1 MDGRYYCHLDDVFI
15 RQVAPALEVSSL
27 IIYINT
33 FTINFTIL
41 ILIMKH
47 DPQLG
52 DGEVVLALE
61 GATLCN
67 SDLHTLTGR
76 SFVILV
82 IFVLGPSP
90 SWSFLIFV
98 YIFILTL

>member
-1 MDGRYYCHLDDVFI
+1 M
-15 RQVAPALEVSSL
+15 
-27 IIYINT
+27 N
-33 FTINFTIL
+33 
-41 ILIMKH
+41 H

-82 IFVLGPSP
+82 IFVLGTSL
-90 SWSFLIFV
+90 SWSLVIFV
-98 YIFILTL
+98 HKFYSDFVILEKRNKENLGLI